1 MSEFDRFSSTYSD
14 ELARSLGGLAS
25 VDNALTSKL
34 VLIDSLLGD
43 VLSTPGSRVLD
54 FGCGTG
60 LLLQHLGGL
69 CAGAFGLDVSLQSLK
84 ATRGLRT
91 AQFDGKQIPLASNS
105 LDCALAVCVFHHITD
120 SKRAD
125 ILTEL
130 GRVLNPQGKLV
141 IIEHNPFNPLT
152 RWVVGR
158 CEFDRHAELLS
169 PGQLQRLMMSAGFS
183 TISRGHF
190 FAVPPWTKWLSRA
203 DAMLARL
210 PLGAQ
215 HYGMYTPATQTE
227 Y

>member
-1 MSEFDRFSSTYSD
+1 MPVSEFDRFSSTYSD

-105 LDCALAVCVFHHITD
+105 LDCALAV
-120 SKRAD
+120 
-125 ILTEL
+125 
-130 GRVLNPQGKLV
+130 
-141 IIEHNPFNPLT
+141 
-152 RWVVGR
+152 
-158 CEFDRHAELLS
+158 
-169 PGQLQRLMMSAGFS
+169 
-183 TISRGHF
+183 
-190 FAVPPWTKWLSRA
+190 
-203 DAMLARL
+203 
-210 PLGAQ
+210 
-215 HYGMYTPATQTE
+215 
-227 Y
+227 